1 MIIIKGEGNMEQNNN
16 GIQIDAKIAY
26 EQAMERLFQKE
37 REVVE
42 LRVLYAMAM
51 QELHELKHKYNE
63 EH

>member
-1 MIIIKGEGNMEQNNN
+1 MEQNNN

-26 EQAMERLFQKE
+26 EQAMERLYQKE

-42 LRVLYAMAM
+42 LRALYAMAI